1 MPILQ
6 VKDTLH
12 KSLTRVHADDT
23 MILCWKGPKKFRSIH
38 EVKPLFKSIFLVFD
52 QGNRTSNLEI
62 APENY
67 LIISVGTQLPTSEQQ
82 VTIHGS
88 HRSLKLMFL
97 CLCSLQGHKNVCF
110 GILPHDKLGQTTMI
124 LGGMHL
130 RHTFAWSRE
139 LGPLDHSTDFCS
151 SCAFADITMQDR
163 IVIYDNE
170 GSQIGWA
177 HHSC

>member
-1 MPILQ
+1 
-6 VKDTLH
+6 
-12 KSLTRVHADDT
+12 
-23 MILCWKGPKKFRSIH
+23 
-38 EVKPLFKSIFLVFD
+38 
-52 QGNRTSNLEI
+52 
-62 APENY
+62 
-67 LIISVGTQLPTSEQQ
+67 
-82 VTIHGS
+82 
-88 HRSLKLMFL
+88 
-97 CLCSLQGHKNVCF
+97 
-110 GILPHDKLGQTTMI
+110 MI